1 MLEFDYDQDRFANLK
16 VIGVGGAGGNA
27 IDRMI
32 RSSLKGVEFI
42 AANTDAQALARS
54 SAPHTI
60 QVGSRLTKGLGSG
73 GNPEV
78 GRKAVEEDRDL
89 IANAL
94 EGADMV
100 FVTSGMGGGTG
111 TGGAPV
117 VAEIAAELGAL
128 TVGVVTRPFA
138 FEGRVRTRQAE
149 QGLHELK
156 ERVDTLIVI
165 PNQKLLEIVDPS
177 TSLLEA
183 FGIADD
189 VLFQATRGISDLITI
204 PGLVNLDFADVK
216 TIMAEMGE
224 SIMGTGS
231 ASGED
236 RAVRAAQEAVSCPLL
251 EDVSIQGAQG
261 ILVNITGG
269 DEMTLK
275 EVSDATSII
284 YEAAGDEANVIFGAV
299 VDSSCGEEIRVTV
312 IATGIGRELVARAQ
326 AEDRN
331 VVGPRPVKPEDLVTP
346 AYVRKARRVERNQFL
361 DPRALVRHFAEDD
374 LDAPTFLRRAVR

>member
-1 MLEFDYDQDRFANLK
+1 MSGRLRQSMWTVCGILLLVLVAGCGPRPKRDPRRTPRRPAKPLHIEPYAGVLSDEPALAAALDRLPAALEDAELQA
-16 VIGVGGAGGNA
+16 GGALGIA
-27 IDRMI
+27 LDR
-32 RSSLKGVEFI
+32 RDRVRV
-42 AANTDAQALARS
+42 T
-54 SAPHTI
+54 
-60 QVGSRLTKGLGSG
+60 
-73 GNPEV
+73 
-78 GRKAVEEDRDL
+78 VEEGAGRPGAYSLSQVWRDRIRTWRVAIHSEPLVRGDGDL
-89 IANAL
+89 
-94 EGADMV
+94 
-100 FVTSGMGGGTG
+100 
-111 TGGAPV
+111 
-117 VAEIAAELGAL
+117 
-128 TVGVVTRPFA
+128 
-138 FEGRVRTRQAE
+138 
-149 QGLHELK
+149 
-156 ERVDTLIVI
+156 
-165 PNQKLLEIVDPS
+165 
-177 TSLLEA
+177 
-183 FGIADD
+183 
-189 VLFQATRGISDLITI
+189 
-204 PGLVNLDFADVK
+204 
-216 TIMAEMGE
+216 
-224 SIMGTGS
+224 
-231 ASGED
+231 D